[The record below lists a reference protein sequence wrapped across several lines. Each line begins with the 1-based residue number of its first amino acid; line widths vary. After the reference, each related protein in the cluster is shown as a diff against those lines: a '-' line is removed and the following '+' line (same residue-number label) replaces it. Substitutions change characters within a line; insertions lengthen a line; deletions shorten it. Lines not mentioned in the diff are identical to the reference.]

1 MIGLYLALL
10 LLYIIFFLLT
20 IRYRKNLR
28 DTMRKDKLSLFRGM
42 AMFIVDILPKGFWGR
57 KTRTEEILK
66 KIHIKEKVNKDMY
79 LYQVERISTC
89 LMTILIFLIIGV
101 LICISEHMGNTNYI
115 DKLVREEGGGKY
127 EFFVDDGKD
136 VEKVV
141 IELEEKQLTKDESL
155 KLLEKNRDVLVEQ
168 ALGENE
174 SADKITKP
182 MNLCNE
188 IEGTDITVTWDISDS
203 SVMDYEGKILSGI
216 SKEGVIINIT
226 ANMMLNDVALCYTF
240 PVNVFPRDYQGNMQ
254 EAIQE
259 YVDSQSEE
267 EQRVELPKKICD
279 KSISYYKE
287 NSKVGNYILP
297 IGIVIAFLMILLKD
311 DELKKKEKMRDE
323 ELQLDYPEIVSKILL
338 YSNAGLSIKN
348 TVERIV
354 KQYENDDKKNIRY
367 AYEELKIALV
377 KMKSGMSEIN
387 AINEYGTRCGMHCY
401 IKFANIIQQNLRRG
415 TRELSYALENEV
427 NQSLV
432 EKRNIALKKG
442 SEISTKLLGP
452 MIIMLVVA
460 LVIIMIPALMTINI

>member
-10 LLYIIFFLLT
+10 MLYVIFFLLT

-28 DTMRKDKLSLFRGM
+28 DAITRDKLSLFHGM
-42 AMFIVDILPKGFWGR
+42 AMFIVDILPNSFFR
-57 KTRTEEILK
+57 KNSRTEETLK
-66 KIHIKEKVNKDMY
+66 KIYIKENINKDIY
-79 LYQVERISTC
+79 LYQVERISTS

-101 LICISEHMGNTNYI
+101 LICISESIENTSFI
-115 DKLVREEGGGKY
+115 DKLERKEGGGKY
-127 EFFVDDGKD
+127 EFFADNGKD

-141 IELEEKQLTKDESL
+141 IELEEKQLTRDESL
-155 KLLEKNRDVLVEQ
+155 KLLEKNKDVLMEQ
-168 ALGENE
+168 ALGANE

-182 MNLCNE
+182 MNLSNE
-188 IEGTDITVTWDISDS
+188 IKGTDITVTWDISDS

-226 ANMMLNDVALCYTF
+226 ANMMLNDVTLCYTF
-240 PVNVFPRDYQGNMQ
+240 PVNVFPRDYQSNMQ

-259 YVDSQSEE
+259 YVDNQSEE
-267 EQRVELPKKICD
+267 EQSVELPKKISD

-287 NSKVGNYILP
+287 NSKVGSYIMP

-348 TVERIV
+348 SVERIV
-354 KQYENDDKKNIRY
+354 KQYDENDEKKVRY
-367 AYEELKIALV
+367 AYEELRMTLV

-401 IKFANIIQQNLRRG
+401 IKLANVIQQNLRRG